1 MNRRDSIMSDTVLD
15 MSTTL
20 RSRNIIVGSHR
31 TSMRLEPEMW
41 EGLTDIA
48 RRERITIN
56 ELCSRVNSRRRQS
69 SLTSA
74 MRVFILAYYRQLA
87 ATPNDR
93 AESDAA
99 PADLRA

>member
-1 MNRRDSIMSDTVLD
+1 MT
-15 MSTTL
+15 TTL
-20 RSRNIIVGSHR
+20 RSRNIIVDTHR

-56 ELCSRVNSRRRQS
+56 ELCSRVNARRRQS

-74 MRVFILAYYRQLA
+74 IRVYILAYYRQLA
-87 ATPNDR
+87 ATTPGQAGAHGSNG
-93 AESDAA
+93 
-99 PADLRA
+99 ADLSA